1 MLEEHLGLMTAI
13 NEAGLGRFFYR
24 YAMPGGL

>member
-13 NEAGLGRFFYR
+13 NESGMGRFFYR
-24 YAMPGGL
+24 YARPGEL